1 MNEES
6 KPNISSKWKWR
17 LWLVNERRR
26 GVEKVNDWFFL
37 MYYYI
42 IRLNHIKA
50 IHVANNSKWRVN
62 ISSKE
67 KSVQSWYKE
76 IYLIKKLKG
85 VLPIVISK
93 SVK

>member
-17 LWLVNERRR
+17 WWLVNERR
-26 GVEKVNDWFFL
+26 GEVDEVNDFFFD
-37 MYYYI
+37 I

-76 IYLIKKLKG
+76 ICLIKKMRG
-85 VLPIVISK
+85 ILPIVISK
-93 SVK
+93 SFE